1 MIVVLISP
9 IGASFSESVGNVVE
23 SAEIVSEVK
32 VSIGLPLEID
42 KLSPIIPFGV
52 IKLFSGIWAR
62 LVTENKAAKNKTM
75 YRINRVSA
83 GSKLCTSLFRFS
95 EKFTILRKVI
105 AFMINNRNIVK
116 NIAIF
121 SSLVA
126 ITLLFFFNP
135 VYSQEY
141 EKINTV
147 VIDAG
152 HGGKD
157 PGTHGATTKEKNLVL
172 DVALKVG
179 KYIEENVEGVK
190 VIYTRK
196 DDRFLELYERAKIA
210 NDSKADLFISIHA
223 NALPGKESVYGTET
237 YVMGLHT
244 NDLNFNVAKRENS
257 VILMEEDHEEKYEGF
272 DPNSPESYIMFS
284 LTQNAYLENSLLMAN
299 YVEEQF
305 DKRVGRKSRGVRQAG
320 FQVLWNTYMPSVLVE
335 IGYLTNQKEER
346 ELNTEQVKEYIA
358 SGIYRAFKEYKNQME
373 SIN

>member
-1 MIVVLISP
+1 MNRINGV
-9 IGASFSESVGNVVE
+9 
-23 SAEIVSEVK
+23 SAE
-32 VSIGLPLEID
+32 
-42 KLSPIIPFGV
+42 
-52 IKLFSGIWAR
+52 
-62 LVTENKAAKNKTM
+62 
-75 YRINRVSA
+75 
-83 GSKLCTSLFRFS
+83 SKLCASLFRFN
-95 EKFTILRKVI
+95 EKITTLRKVI
-105 AFMINNRNIVK
+105 ALMINNRDIVR

-121 SSLVA
+121 SSLIA

-135 VYSQEY
+135 VAAQEY
-141 EKINTV
+141 KKINTV

-157 PGTHGATTKEKNLVL
+157 PGTHGVNTKEKNLVL

-179 KYIEENVEGVK
+179 SYIEKNVPDVR

-196 DDRFLELYERAKIA
+196 DDRFLELYERANIA
-210 NDSKADLFISIHA
+210 NKNKADLFISIHA
-223 NALPGKESVYGTET
+223 NALPQKASVYGTET

-257 VILMEEDHEEKYEGF
+257 VILMEENHEEKYEGF

-299 YVEEQF
+299 YVEKQF
-305 DKRVGRKSRGVRQAG
+305 EKKAGRKSRGVKQAG